1 MQTENTNENEIVIEK
16 LSDYLLSIHDMR
28 KKIKE
33 DEGEESDS
41 QHFFFRGQANEEWD
55 VVPGIYRD
63 GLLPFESELILSLIH
78 ISEPTRH

>member
-16 LSDYLLSIHDMR
+16 LSDYLLFIHDMR

-41 QHFFFRGQANEEWD
+41 QHFFFR
-55 VVPGIYRD
+55 
-63 GLLPFESELILSLIH
+63 SE
-78 ISEPTRH
+78 R